1 MMKECKAE
9 IIEKFI
15 SKLEK
20 SRTVKIFKNTLIVG
34 SILVAILG
42 TVSAIVLYRTDF
54 IKKSGERAGENDGRG
69 NCKK

>member
-1 MMKECKAE
+1 MMKTCKAE

-54 IKKSGERAGENDGRG
+54 IKKLKYKN
-69 NCKK
+69 

>member
-1 MMKECKAE
+1 MKECKAE

-54 IKKSGERAGENDGRG
+54 IKKLKYKN
-69 NCKK
+69 

>member
-9 IIEKFI
+9 LIKKLI
-15 SKLEK
+15 SKLEN

-54 IKKSGERAGENDGRG
+54 IKKLKYKN
-69 NCKK
+69 

>member
-9 IIEKFI
+9 LIKKLI
-15 SKLEK
+15 SKLEN
-20 SRTVKIFKNTLIVG
+20 SRIVKIFKNTLIVG

-54 IKKSGERAGENDGRG
+54 IKKLKLRRE
-69 NCKK
+69 